1 MKQWVLDG
9 TDGIDSLQLQ
19 EVPIP
24 EPGDY
29 EVLVKFHAASLNF
42 RDIMIV
48 NGQYYIKTKEG
59 VIPGSDAAGEIIKVG
74 PKVTRFSTG
83 QRVSPIFHLTHLYGS
98 VKESDIQNHQLGGT
112 HDGIFC
118 EYGVFNEQGCVE
130 IPSTLSYREAAT
142 LPCAALTA
150 WNALY
155 GGPRTLKPGDVVLTQ
170 GSGGVSIFA
179 LQFAK
184 LGGAQVIST
193 TSSAEKG
200 AKLRELGADV
210 VINYAEDSEWG
221 QTAKRLSHRQRGAEF
236 VVEVANTMAQSSQAV
251 ANDGCIA
258 TIGRRGGSEGSAG
271 ASHSSVLATVRRIV
285 VGNRQ
290 LQEDMNA
297 AVEVSGLKPQID
309 GRSFQFG
316 ELKEA
321 FDYFQKGS
329 HFGKVVVDFD

>member
-1 MKQWVLDG
+1 M
-9 TDGIDSLQLQ
+9 
-19 EVPIP
+19 
-24 EPGDY
+24 
-29 EVLVKFHAASLNF
+29 
-42 RDIMIV
+42 
-48 NGQYYIKTKEG
+48 
-59 VIPGSDAAGEIIKVG
+59 
-74 PKVTRFSTG
+74 TRFSTG

-98 VKESDIQNHQLGGT
+98 VKDTDIQHQLGGT
-112 HDGIFC
+112 YDGVFC
-118 EYGVFNEQGCVE
+118 EYGVFNEHGCVE

-155 GGPRTLKPGDVVLTQ
+155 GGPRKLKPGDVVLTQ

-193 TSSAEKG
+193 TSNAEKG
-200 AKLRELGADV
+200 AKLRDLGADV
-210 VINYAEDSEWG
+210 IINYAEDSEWG
-221 QTAKRLSHRQRGAEF
+221 QTAKSQSHRKRGADF
-236 VVEVANTMAQSSQAV
+236 VVEIANTMVQSSQAV
-251 ANDGCIA
+251 ANNGCIA
-258 TIGRRGGSEGSAG
+258 TIGRRGDSERGAGS
-271 ASHSSVLATVRRIV
+271 SHSSVLATVRRIL

-297 AVEVSGLKPQID
+297 AIEVSHLKPQID
-309 GRSFQFG
+309 GLSFKFH

-321 FDYFQKGS
+321 YDYFQQGS

>member
-9 TDGIDSLQLQ
+9 TDGINSLQLQ

-48 NGQYYIKTKEG
+48 NGQYYIKTKDG

-83 QRVSPIFHLTHLYGS
+83 QR
-98 VKESDIQNHQLGGT
+98 ESDIQNHQLGGT
-112 HDGIFC
+112 HDGVFR
-118 EYGVFNEQGCVE
+118 EYGVFNEHGCVE

-210 VINYAEDSEWG
+210 IINYAEDSEWG
-221 QTAKRLSHRQRGAEF
+221 QTAKRLSHRQRGADF
-236 VVEVANTMAQSSQAV
+236 VVEIANTMAQSSQAV

-258 TIGRRGGSEGSAG
+258 TIGRRGGSGGEAG
-271 ASHSSVLATVRRIV
+271 ASHSSVLATVRRIL

-297 AVEVSGLKPQID
+297 AIEVSGLKPQID

>member
-1 MKQWVLDG
+1 M
-9 TDGIDSLQLQ
+9 
-19 EVPIP
+19 E
-24 EPGDY
+24 
-29 EVLVKFHAASLNF
+29 
-42 RDIMIV
+42 
-48 NGQYYIKTKEG
+48 
-59 VIPGSDAAGEIIKVG
+59 VG
-74 PKVTRFSTG
+74 PRVTRFTTG

-98 VKESDIQNHQLGGT
+98 VKDSDIQNQLGGT
-112 HDGIFC
+112 YDGVFR
-118 EYGVFNEQGCVE
+118 EYAVFNEHGCVE
-130 IPSTLSYREAAT
+130 IPSTLSYLEAAT

-155 GGPRTLKPGDVVLTQ
+155 GGPKKLKPGDVVLTQ

-193 TSSAEKG
+193 TSNAEKG

-210 VINYAEDSEWG
+210 IINYAEDSEWG
-221 QTAKRLSHRQRGAEF
+221 QTAKRQSHRKRGADF
-236 VVEVANTMAQSSQAV
+236 VVEIANTMAQSSQAV

-258 TIGRRGGSEGSAG
+258 TIGRRGGSEGGAG
-271 ASHSSVLATVRRIV
+271 TSHSSVLATVRRIL
-285 VGNRQ
+285 VGSRQ

-297 AVEVSGLKPQID
+297 AIEISHVKPQID
-309 GRSFQFG
+309 GRSFKFY

>member
-1 MKQWVLDG
+1 MKQWVLSG
-9 TDGIDSLQLQ
+9 TCGIDSLQLQ
-19 EVPIP
+19 DVPIP
-24 EPGDY
+24 DPGDY

-42 RDIMIV
+42 RDIMIA
-48 NGQYYIKTKEG
+48 NGQYYIKTKDR
-59 VIPGSDAAGEIIKVG
+59 VIPGSDAAGQIVKVG

-98 VKESDIQNHQLGGT
+98 VKDSDIQHQLGGT
-112 HDGIFC
+112 YDGVFC
-118 EYGVFNEQGCVE
+118 EYAVFNEHGCVE

-155 GGPRTLKPGDVVLTQ
+155 GGPRKLKPGDVVLTQ

-200 AKLRELGADV
+200 AKLRDLGADV
-210 VINYAEDSEWG
+210 IINYAEDSEWG
-221 QTAKRLSHRQRGAEF
+221 QTAKRQSHRKRGADF
-236 VVEVANTMAQSSQAV
+236 VVEIANTMAQSSQAV
-251 ANDGCIA
+251 ANNGYIA
-258 TIGRRGGSEGSAG
+258 TIGRRGDSERGAG
-271 ASHSSVLATVRRIV
+271 TSHSSVLATVRRIL

-297 AVEVSGLKPQID
+297 AIEVSHLKPQID
-309 GRSFQFG
+309 GRSFKFH

-321 FDYFQKGS
+321 FDYFQKGN

>member
-1 MKQWVLDG
+1 M
-9 TDGIDSLQLQ
+9 
-19 EVPIP
+19 
-24 EPGDY
+24 
-29 EVLVKFHAASLNF
+29 N
-42 RDIMIV
+42 
-48 NGQYYIKTKEG
+48 
-59 VIPGSDAAGEIIKVG
+59 DA
-74 PKVTRFSTG
+74 
-83 QRVSPIFHLTHLYGS
+83 
-98 VKESDIQNHQLGGT
+98 DIQHQLGGT
-112 HDGIFC
+112 HDGVFC
-118 EYGVFNEQGCVE
+118 EYGVFNEHGCVQ

-155 GGPRTLKPGDVVLTQ
+155 GGPRQLKPGDVVLTQ

-193 TSSAEKG
+193 TSSGEKG
-200 AKLRELGADV
+200 AKLRDLGADV
-210 VINYAEDSEWG
+210 IINYAEDSEWG
-221 QTAKRLSHRQRGAEF
+221 QTAKSLSHRKRGVDF

-258 TIGRRGGSEGSAG
+258 TIGRRGGSEGGAG
-271 ASHSSVLATVRRIV
+271 SSHSSMLATVRRIL

-297 AVEVSGLKPQID
+297 AIEVSNLKPQID
-309 GRSFQFG
+309 GRSFHFR

-321 FDYFQKGS
+321 FDYFQKGT